1 LVTEALYRLQALPH
15 APNLSYLLWSMAEA
29 VGLVVGV
36 VSLGVQLAESI
47 QKVKRFHGAVKDAP
61 VRLASIIDEFESL
74 SEILTEMEGKHVP
87 DNNHLE
93 PGLQRCIATCRTAVD
108 HFSTYADSLEAQMK
122 RHKRRG
128 SIRFAMKSECVE
140 GVISRL
146 ESSKSNLV
154 LAYMLYR
161 EVVAEKRAT
170 KLQQQMEAISTGQA
184 LLLQQTSCLPVTSKM
199 PRSYLERRSDFRDK
213 MKAQLSTPSWLSR
226 TIWELAVRQATSGW
240 LISVR
245 NYQIVSIES
254 SVVQACITGDVLAL
268 RQLFN
273 SRAVSPYDQVGRESR
288 VSSLLSVSNA

>member
-1 LVTEALYRLQALPH
+1 
-15 APNLSYLLWSMAEA
+15 MAEA

-47 QKVKRFHGAVKDAP
+47 QQVKRFHGAVKDAP
-61 VRLASIIDEFESL
+61 ERLASIIEEFQSL
-74 SEILTEMEGKHVP
+74 SEILTEIEGKHVS

-108 HFSTYADSLEAQMK
+108 NFSTYADSLEAHMK
-122 RHKRRG
+122 RHKCRG
-128 SIRFAMKSECVE
+128 SIKFAMKSESVE

-161 EVVAEKRAT
+161 DVVAEKRAT
-170 KLQQQMEAISTGQA
+170 KLQQQMEAMTTGQA
-184 LLLQQTSCLPVTSKM
+184 LLLQQTPCLPVTPM
-199 PRSYLERRSDFRDK
+199 TPRSHLEIRSGLQKKTKAYLR
-213 MKAQLSTPSWLSR
+213 TPIWLSR

-245 NYQIVSIES
+245 NYQIVSMES
-254 SVVQACITGDVLAL
+254 SVVQACVTGDVLAL

-273 SRAVSPYDQVGRESR
+273 SRAASPYDQVGREVR